1 MDTLARLDL
10 ITVGRISVD
19 LYGREEGAGFRDPQT
34 FAKSVGGSPTNV
46 ALAAARLGRSAAVVT
61 KVGDDEF
68 GVFARRQLA
77 AWGVCTDYI
86 GTDRQAPTPLA
97 LTALDPPEEPKVVFY
112 RGSAAPDTTLV
123 ETDLPAPTYRDCG
136 VLWMSLGALAHGTT
150 AQACLAWLAGRG
162 RAPHTILD
170 LDYRPSLWP
179 DRATATAAARQ
190 AIALSTVVVGNRA
203 ECAMAT
209 GSDDP
214 GSAADALLDAGV
226 TIAVVKLGG
235 GGVLL
240 ATADGR
246 WRIEPIPVPVVCG
259 LGAGDAFGGAL
270 VHGLLSGW
278 DLARVGRYANAAGA
292 FAVRHL
298 TCADGMPSVSELDA
312 MLANTDP
319 RESTC

>member
-1 MDTLARLDL
+1 M
-10 ITVGRISVD
+10 
-19 LYGREEGAGFRDPQT
+19 AGP
-34 FAKSVGGSPTNV
+34 GNG
-46 ALAAARLGRSAAVVT
+46 
-61 KVGDDEF
+61 
-68 GVFARRQLA
+68 
-77 AWGVCTDYI
+77 
-86 GTDRQAPTPLA
+86 
-97 LTALDPPEEPKVVFY
+97 
-112 RGSAAPDTTLV
+112 
-123 ETDLPAPTYRDCG
+123 DCG
-136 VLWMSLGALAHGTT
+136 
-150 AQACLAWLAGRG
+150 
-162 RAPHTILD
+162 
-170 LDYRPSLWP
+170 RPG
-179 DRATATAAARQ
+179 

-235 GGVLL
+235 GGVL
-240 ATADGR
+240 ATAAGR
-246 WRIEPIPVPVVCG
+246 FRIEPIPVPVVCG

-298 TCADGMPSVSELDA
+298 TCADGMPSVAEVDA

-319 RESTC
+319 RGAHVLTVLTRPHYAELIEARVRAPASLRTALLGGRRRSIPGDDGRLVILAADHTARGIVAAGGDPRRRRIASRCSTGWCASLALPGVDGVLASADILEELAWLGALEATLAIATMRSRRHPRRPLGADDRITAYDVARRRGVRA